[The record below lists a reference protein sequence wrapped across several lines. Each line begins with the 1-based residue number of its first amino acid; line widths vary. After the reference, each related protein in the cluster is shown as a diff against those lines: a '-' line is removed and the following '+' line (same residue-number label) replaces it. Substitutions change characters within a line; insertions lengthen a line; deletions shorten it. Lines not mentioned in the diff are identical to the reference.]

1 LVLCFADLSL
11 QTRSKDGEV
20 MKPAIA
26 KSAGNLRAVPREAEA
41 PARSDQ
47 SPSQSPMEEPR
58 TSVVRRVD
66 PRRAA
71 ARHQS
76 VAPRSRAWRCLE
88 SAQPAPRSPS
98 ERDPSIS
105 IAQVSTNGER
115 LRHSGPD
122 EWLPEAAEFVH
133 RAALLVAHDLGF
145 ERCLSVCLRGPTS
158 VLSVSDAGPTTIM
171 SVAGPVAQLSNVLR
185 KRGIK

>member
-1 LVLCFADLSL
+1 
-11 QTRSKDGEV
+11 
-20 MKPAIA
+20 MKPA
-26 KSAGNLRAVPREAEA
+26 KFAGKLRAVPREADA
-41 PARSDQ
+41 PAR
-47 SPSQSPMEEPR
+47 PSQHLGEEPR
-58 TSVVRRVD
+58 TSVVRKID

-71 ARHQS
+71 AAQRQS
-76 VAPRSRAWRCLE
+76 VAPSARGWRCLE
-88 SAQPAPRSPS
+88 SLQPAPRSAS

-105 IAQVSTNGER
+105 IAQLSTDGER
-115 LRHSGPD
+115 LRQSGPD

-133 RAALLVAHDLGF
+133 RAALLVAQDLGF
-145 ERCLSVCLRGPTS
+145 ERCLSVCLRGQTS

>member
-1 LVLCFADLSL
+1 
-11 QTRSKDGEV
+11 
-20 MKPAIA
+20 MKPSA
-26 KSAGNLRAVPREAEA
+26 KSAGHLRAVPRQADA
-41 PARSDQ
+41 PARASE
-47 SPSQSPMEEPR
+47 SPSEEPR
-58 TSVVRRVD
+58 TSVVRKVD
-66 PRRAA
+66 PRHAA
-71 ARHQS
+71 PSQRPS
-76 VAPRSRAWRCLE
+76 VAPSTRGWRCLD
-88 SAQPAPRSPS
+88 SAQPAARSAS

-115 LRHSGPD
+115 VRHSGPD
-122 EWLPEAAEFVH
+122 AWLPDAAEFVH
-133 RAALLVAHDLGF
+133 RVALLVAHDLGF